1 MVFKVDIKDQKSSLL
16 FLLKGKLVN
25 EEDATLLNQK
35 VDHEIQAGRHQL
47 IFDLSALEQCNS
59 SGLNVLIRTLTK
71 ARTAQGDLIL
81 CSLNEALQKIFT
93 ITKINEIFS
102 IYATLEDAN
111 KHFK

>member
-1 MVFKVDIKDQKSSLL
+1 MAFKVEIKEQISSPL

-25 EEDATLLNQK
+25 EEDAALLNQK
-35 VDHEIQAGRHQL
+35 VDQEIQAGRHQF
-47 IFDLSALEQCNS
+47 IFELSELEQCNS

-71 ARTAQGDLIL
+71 ARTAHGDLIL
-81 CSLNEALQKIFT
+81 CCLNDALQKIFA

-102 IYATLEDAN
+102 IYPTLEDAN